1 MNRNLPGCRHAP
13 PRRLAEQLHRHT
25 QACTYHVL
33 QKHLE
38 PELGRRLGNGS
49 PWRPRPLP
57 GLWPVAC
64 DKDWQQEGPNQAFQE
79 EGNAL
84 NPCRALGR
92 PWRQGDEPEEPETA
106 LHSVI
111 RVMLSR
117 PQWWEATWPESAA
130 SGALKP
136 HLGARATVV
145 GKAQT
150 PRVGAAPCT
159 RDGTSA
165 LSPERRARALG
176 QRRPP
181 QGPEGSSAFRAGERR
196 FGDWGQRGLPLV
208 CLALPLPFS
217 L

>member
-1 MNRNLPGCRHAP
+1 MGALGDHGHFP
-13 PRRLAEQLHRHT
+13 
-25 QACTYHVL
+25 AC
-33 QKHLE
+33 
-38 PELGRRLGNGS
+38 
-49 PWRPRPLP
+49 
-57 GLWPVAC
+57 GLWPVTRTGSR
-64 DKDWQQEGPNQAFQE
+64 KGPTKLSRRRE
-79 EGNAL
+79 MPST
-84 NPCRALGR
+84 PCRALGR
-92 PWRQGDEPEEPETA
+92 PWRQGGEPEELETA

-117 PQWWEATWPESAA
+117 PQWWEGTWPESAA

-136 HLGARATVV
+136 HLGARATAV

-181 QGPEGSSAFRAGERR
+181 QGPEGSSAFLAGERR
-196 FGDWGQRGLPLV
+196 FGDWGQRGLPLF